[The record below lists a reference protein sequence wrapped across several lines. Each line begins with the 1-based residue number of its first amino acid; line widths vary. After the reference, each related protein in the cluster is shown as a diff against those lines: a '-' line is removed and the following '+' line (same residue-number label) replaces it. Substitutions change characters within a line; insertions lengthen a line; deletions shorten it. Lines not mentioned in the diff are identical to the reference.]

1 MMLTDENQKAREAS
15 DQIENVATDAATE
28 EKDQSLMILDEEQE
42 AKQRATDDDKERMT
56 LKVTTNGSQSTDPT
70 CRIGFLIGCR

>member
-1 MMLTDENQKAREAS
+1 MATHSAMMLTDENQKTREAS

-56 LKVTTNGSQSTDPT
+56 LKVTILNFTS
-70 CRIGFLIGCR
+70 L